1 MGTIMEMRR
10 LTEEIEKEKRH
21 LLKPSWTKDSRDQ
34 EDLEDLRGYNTK
46 LGEAH
51 AMHRW
56 NVQRGAQPTVSPNH
70 RPGQLSQKTSVIAE
84 LAQGVPTELSKFQVP
99 GPQSRRFHASLES
112 KPTVHH
118 RSAAN
123 IDPRLFD
130 EKALTKLHALGYPP
144 PLPPPPPIKPRGPQ
158 VIVGTAAR
166 SAAAWSDGTRALS
179 TWELGPRG
187 ERTEAIAAARKVKL
201 DREAQDAL
209 RLAHPIPIPKPKP
222 KPKPKPT
229 PTPTS
234 TPKH

>member
-10 LTEEIEKEKRH
+10 LTEEIEKEKRAY
-21 LLKPSWTKDSRDQ
+21 LKPSWTKDSRDQ

-144 PLPPPPPIKPRGPQ
+144 PLPPKNPPLHHPLHADEQHDPSPLPSN
-158 VIVGTAAR
+158 R
-166 SAAAWSDGTRALS
+166 SWR
-179 TWELGPRG
+179 WCRKRG
-187 ERTEAIAAARKVKL
+187 EREITALPAR
-201 DREAQDAL
+201 
-209 RLAHPIPIPKPKP
+209 
-222 KPKPKPT
+222 
-229 PTPTS
+229 
-234 TPKH
+234 